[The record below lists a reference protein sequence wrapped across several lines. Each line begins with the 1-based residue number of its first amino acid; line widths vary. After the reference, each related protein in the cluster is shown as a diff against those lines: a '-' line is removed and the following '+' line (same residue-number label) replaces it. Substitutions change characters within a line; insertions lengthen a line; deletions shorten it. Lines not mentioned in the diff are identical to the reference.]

1 MAGIP
6 SPKIFIG
13 GMPYTINEDGLKTH
27 FEKFGTVVDSF
38 IVREREE
45 PEGGGE
51 KKSKGFGFITYEDQ
65 SAADEAIQAMN
76 QQRLEGRKIT
86 VNYATKPSQI
96 QGTEVTVVAI
106 NSKVVTVVAANSKV
120 ATVVL
125 LVVVNN
131 RVAMTEAMEVS
142 NRVVVLLLQV
152 MTHKLRDTVPSHLQL
167 IPTTKAMV
175 PKTGP
180 HNLEAMVLLLL
191 HLVMELGLV
200 PIKDIKLKVRDM
212 IKLKH
217 LHLPIL
223 LEVALMDRLHH
234 NNMEANLHMVVVRL
248 VDRLRATMHSQ
259 LHNTRK
265 DKAILRLHQVT
276 EILVPGTDE

>member
-1 MAGIP
+1 MQRNQVRVP
-6 SPKIFIG
+6 
-13 GMPYTINEDGLKTH
+13 EVVV
-27 FEKFGTVVDSF
+27 VVDL
-38 IVREREE
+38 VVAEVVVV
-45 PEGGGE
+45 
-51 KKSKGFGFITYEDQ
+51 SKILGME
-65 SAADEAIQAMN
+65 ADMEV
-76 QQRLEGRKIT
+76 G
-86 VNYATKPSQI
+86 SQI
-96 QGTEVTVVAI
+96 QGTEVMVVAI
-106 NSKVVTVVAANSKV
+106 NNKVVTVVAANSKV

-142 NRVVVLLLQV
+142 NRLVVLLLQV

-200 PIKDIKLKVRDM
+200 PIKGIKLKVRDM

-217 LHLPIL
+217 LNLPIL

-265 DKAILRLHQVT
+265 DKAILRLHQVM
-276 EILVPGTDE
+276 EILVPGTDEKLSNETSCNRL